1 MTKPTTVLFFGSTTD
16 SVIILEALTT
26 IKNVT
31 LVGIV
36 TQPPRPIGRK
46 QIVTQTPVEIW
57 ARSHD
62 LSVLSFASNT
72 EKPWLYED
80 EQQVIN
86 ALSSIKPDLIISASY
101 GQKIPWET
109 ISKTPF
115 GGINIHPSILP
126 RWRGADP
133 VPWAILSGDA
143 QIGVTVVRLSEKF
156 DDGKIL
162 AQQKIPLSAHDT
174 SDPLRTKLFE
184 IGATLLTNI
193 LPEYL
198 QGKIKEIPQ
207 HDSDTPRAKKFTRA
221 DGFETWTI
229 LNEAVLTG
237 KDAERLE
244 RKFRAFTPW
253 PGIWTTITTK
263 SAEEKRLKILSLHLD
278 NTKLAIDQVQL
289 EGKNPV
295 SWKEFCKAYIG

>member
-1 MTKPTTVLFFGSTTD
+1 MITPTTVLFFGSTTD
-16 SVIILEALTT
+16 SVIILETLAKIPE
-26 IKNVT
+26 IK
-31 LVGIV
+31 LVGTV

-46 QIVTQTPVEIW
+46 QLVTQTPVEEW
-57 ARSHD
+57 AHNHD
-62 LSVLSFASNT
+62 ITVLSFASNS
-72 EKPWLYED
+72 EKPWLYEN

-86 ALSSIKPDLIISASY
+86 ALASVKPQLIISASY

-109 ISKTPF
+109 ISKTQY

-143 QIGVTVVRLSEKF
+143 QTGVSIVRLSEKF

-162 AQQKIPLSAHDT
+162 AQQKIPLTIHDT

-184 IGATLLTNI
+184 IGATLLVDV
-193 LPEYL
+193 LPKYL

-221 DGFETWTI
+221 DGFEDWTI
-229 LNEAVLTG
+229 LNEALLTG
-237 KDAERLE
+237 AEAERIE

-253 PGIWTTITTK
+253 PGIWTTITID
-263 SAEEKRLKILSLHLD
+263 SEEKRLKILSLHAD
-278 NTKLAIDQVQL
+278 NEKLTIDQVQL

-295 SWKEFCKAYIG
+295 SWKEFSKAYLE

>member
-31 LVGIV
+31 LVGVV

-46 QIVTQTPVEIW
+46 QIVTQTPVEFW

-115 GGINIHPSILP
+115 GGLNIHPSILP

-133 VPWAILSGDA
+133 VPWAIMSGDA